1 MRDLEIAVSTTNRE
15 LESLNKDLLKK
26 INDLENQINR
36 HRDYQQVKEEN
47 SILNVQKNDLTQKVQ
62 QLTNEKTQMS
72 SQFELLQEK
81 ANQCLDYHQI
91 KEQNILLLSEKTELE
106 NLSKELRK
114 DLETSLEQLK
124 SFSDYQEV
132 KNRNNSLSEQLSQLE
147 THLHVATEKAQM
159 NESKDIEILSLKESI
174 KDISSKVDSLN
185 EDKARLEREIESSR
199 SIIKDLNKDF
209 EDHQKEIESLKEE
222 KASLV
227 TDLET
232 QRLKIMSDSE
242 LNSAKSLSG
251 KTSERLD
258 ALANENC
265 KLQEANQEL
274 LEKLETLEKS
284 SERKISDLTQEVEEL
299 MENSKHYVHMKTEF
313 NELKNNYDRLVKE
326 KAESTEI
333 NGNDSSG
340 YEELSLMKVEKD
352 ELSNRL
358 KKIMNE
364 VEEVSNKN
372 LFLEQKVEN
381 YLILEQSNERLK
393 LTNEKLSR
401 QLDETLVST

>member
-106 NLSKELRK
+106 NLLKELRK

-227 TDLET
+227 ADLET

-242 LNSAKSLSG
+242 LNATKSLSG
-251 KTSERLD
+251 KTSEKLD
-258 ALANENC
+258 ALTNENC

-326 KAESTEI
+326 KSESTEI

-340 YEELSLMKVEKD
+340 CEELNLMKVEKD

>member
-124 SFSDYQEV
+124 SFNDYQEV